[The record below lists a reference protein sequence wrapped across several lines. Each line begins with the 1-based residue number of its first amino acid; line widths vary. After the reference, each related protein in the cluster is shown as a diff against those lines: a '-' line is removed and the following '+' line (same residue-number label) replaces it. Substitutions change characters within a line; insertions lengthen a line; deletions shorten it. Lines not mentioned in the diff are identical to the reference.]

1 MKLHLYGG
9 FAEKG
14 RTSIGV
20 DAGGTRVIVDVGINT
35 SAAGAD
41 YYPRISREHLAAAD
55 AIIVTHAHE
64 DHVGALGW
72 CIANGFAGRIFMTA
86 EAKADATAIWKAY
99 AEPAHRR
106 LAAMARIEPL
116 PCPGTLV
123 LAGLKV
129 TTGRSGHIAGGSWC
143 WLDDGR
149 TTLGYCGDM
158 VPASPVF
165 CMDPIPPCDALI
177 LDASYGDDRITF
189 ADRADAVAAWVR
201 AHPRCI
207 LPTPLQGRSLEL
219 LAALDGPLALAPG
232 MRPAL
237 AAQIEARTWLR
248 PGVAVNLSHRLA
260 AATDWADG
268 APLPHGALLCHD
280 GMGMGGPAKAI
291 LPRAEQEGH
300 PVLFTGHLPVGSLGK
315 AMMDGRRAFW
325 LRLPTHPTLPENI
338 ALVAASR
345 ARIVLGHSADAA
357 SMRGLRSHI
366 PSLRDAAATGDQIN
380 LA

>member
-20 DAGGTRVIVDVGINT
+20 EAGGARVIVDVGINT
-35 SAAGAD
+35 SATGAD
-41 YYPRISREHLAAAD
+41 YYPRISREHLAATD

-64 DHVGALGW
+64 DHIGALGW
-72 CIANGFAGRIFMTA
+72 CLANGFAGRVFMTA
-86 EAKADATAIWKAY
+86 EAKADAAAIWETY
-99 AEPAHRR
+99 AEPAHHR

-116 PCPGTLV
+116 PCPGMLA

-149 TTLGYCGDM
+149 TTLGYCGDV

-165 CMDPIPPCDALI
+165 AMDPAPPCDALVI
-177 LDASYGDDRITF
+177 DASYGEDRVAFT
-189 ADRADAVAAWVR
+189 DRANAVTVWVR
-201 AHPRCI
+201 AHPHCI

-219 LAALDGPLALAPG
+219 LAVLDGPLALASG
-232 MRPAL
+232 IRAAL
-237 AAQIEARTWLR
+237 AAQIEAHAWLR
-248 PGVAVNLSHRLA
+248 PGIADALSHRLA
-260 AATDWADG
+260 AAADWTDGTPWPSG
-268 APLPHGALLCHD
+268 VLLCHD

-291 LPRAEQEGH
+291 LSRAQQDGH
-300 PVLFTGHLPVGSLGK
+300 PVLLTGHLPVGSLGK
-315 AMMDGRRAFW
+315 AMLDGGRASW
-325 LRLPTHPTLPENI
+325 LRLPTHPTLPENV
-338 ALVAASR
+338 ALAAASR
-345 ARIVLGHSADAA
+345 ARIVFGHSADAA

-366 PSLRDAAATGDQIN
+366 PSLRDAAATGDQFN